1 MKPKPTLAQLL
12 WLFAYVGGTSFGG
25 GLTAY
30 LRRVVVDQKG
40 WLENE
45 DFIHGLSMAQLIP
58 GVNALNLS
66 VWLGWRL
73 KGWLGALLSPIA
85 MVLPPGLMVLG
96 MGLVYFQRGDLPAA
110 DAVLKGIGAAAV
122 GLTAALAVQVKTKSR
137 RPYVSAL
144 LIAATFYLVA
154 ILKAHIFTAIGIL
167 TPISI
172 FLHRPKKP

>member
-1 MKPKPTLAQLL
+1 MKPRPPLGQLL

-30 LRRVVVDQKG
+30 LRRVVVDQKE
-40 WLENE
+40 WLTNE
-45 DFIHGLSMAQLIP
+45 DFVHGLSMAQLIP

-73 KGWLGALLSPIA
+73 RGLVGAILSPIA
-85 MVLPPGLMVLG
+85 MLLPPGLMVLG
-96 MGLVYFQRGDLPAA
+96 MGLVYFQKGNLPAA

-122 GLTAALAVQVKTKSR
+122 GLTAALAVQVKAKTR
-137 RPYVSAL
+137 RPYVSFL
-144 LIAATFYLVA
+144 LIAATFYVVA
-154 ILKAHIFTAIGIL
+154 IMKMHIFTAIGIL

-172 FLHRPKKP
+172 FLHRPRKK

>member
-1 MKPKPTLAQLL
+1 LKPRPSLGQLL

-40 WLENE
+40 WLANE

-73 KGWLGALLSPIA
+73 RGWLGALLSPIA
-85 MVLPPGLMVLG
+85 MLLPPSLMVLG

-122 GLTAALAVQVKTKSR
+122 GLTAALAVQVKTKSQH
-137 RPYVSAL
+137 PYASAL

-154 ILKAHIFTAIGIL
+154 IYKAHIFTAIGLL

-172 FLHRPKKP
+172 LVHRPRKK